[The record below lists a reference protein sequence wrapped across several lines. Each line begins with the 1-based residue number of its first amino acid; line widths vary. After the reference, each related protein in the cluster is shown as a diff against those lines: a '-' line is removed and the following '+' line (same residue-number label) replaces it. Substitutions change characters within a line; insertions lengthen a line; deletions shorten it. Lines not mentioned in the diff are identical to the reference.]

1 MGFGVLRLGLRVL
14 RLGFRVLGPGFR
26 VRVWG
31 FRVSY
36 SGLWFRV
43 WAWALALGL
52 FAQKQ
57 SFFNEKL
64 VQNWS
69 KTGPKLIQKL
79 IQGQGF
85 KASK

>member
-1 MGFGVLRLGLRVL
+1 MGFGVLGLR
-14 RLGFRVLGPGFR
+14 FRVLGPGFR

-31 FRVSY
+31 LRVSY
-36 SGLWFRV
+36 SRLWFRV
-43 WAWALALGL
+43 WVWALALGL

>member
-1 MGFGVLRLGLRVL
+1 MGFGVLG
-14 RLGFRVLGPGFR
+14 LGFRVLGPGFR

-31 FRVSY
+31 LRVSY
-36 SGLWFRV
+36 SRLWFRV
-43 WAWALALGL
+43 WVWALALGL

-69 KTGPKLIQKL
+69 KTGPKLAQKL
-79 IQGQGF
+79 VQSQGF
-85 KASK
+85 KVSK